1 MERYVDLDEM
11 LRFREKK
18 VRIQEELRGKYKDMV
33 TMALAMN
40 IPGPVKTSPDILLAF
55 SEGTKAL
62 EQAVSDSGIG
72 IEEMAAISENAG
84 YIKFYAL
91 YCFDS
96 VQVKELAVRLEETHP
111 LGRLWDIDV
120 YDENGISMS
129 REALS
134 APVRK
139 CLICGQDAK
148 GCARNRTHSVEEL
161 IHEIEKMILDWKIN
175 SIDES

>member
-1 MERYVDLDEM
+1 MEKYVDLEEM
-11 LRFREKK
+11 LRFRERK
-18 VRIQEELRGKYKDMV
+18 VRIQEELREKHKGMV

-40 IPGPVKTSPDILLAF
+40 IPGPVKTSPHILLAF
-55 SEGTKAL
+55 EEGTKTL

-72 IEEMAAISENAG
+72 MKEMNVVSENAG

-91 YCFDS
+91 DCTDPAA
-96 VQVKELAVRLEETHP
+96 VKSLAVGLEESHP

-120 YDENGISMS
+120 YDKEGVSIS
-129 REALS
+129 RESLL

-161 IHEIEKMILDWKIN
+161 LREVEYLIHVWKIDKK
-175 SIDES
+175 SD